1 MVDLTLATNDNERL
15 CLRLLASMED
25 GTFRTAVNDLC
36 TPDFTFENSG
46 LPTIHGLDN
55 LARFNAD
62 GGFAKHIPIIRETCR
77 FTADVLHIASSGNV
91 VFTERY
97 DHFWDKD
104 GRDLMTPKICG
115 IMEMRDGRVA
125 AMREYYDTACYSQTP
140 TDPNPEFAQR

>member
-1 MVDLTLATNDNERL
+1 MVDISLATNDNERL

-25 GTFRTAVNDLC
+25 GTFRTAVGDLC

-46 LPTIHGLDN
+46 LPTIHGLEH
-55 LARFNAD
+55 LARFNAE
-62 GGFAKHIPIIRETCR
+62 GGFANHIPIIRETRR
-77 FTADVLHIASSGNV
+77 FTADVLHIASKGNV

-115 IMEMRDGRVA
+115 IMEIRDGRVA
-125 AMREYYDTACYSQTP
+125 AMREYFDTVCYSQEP
-140 TDPNPEFAQR
+140 TDPNPDFAQQ